1 MLNAY
6 IYDGARTA
14 FGRHAGALASVRP
27 DDLAAHLLHTI
38 AKRSPM
44 AALAEDVVL
53 GCTCQAGEDSRN
65 IARHAALLSGLGAG
79 VPGQTVNRLCGSGL
93 AAVVDCARAITAGE
107 GEVYLAGG
115 VESMSRAPFVMAKA
129 ESPYSRDLRVA
140 DSTIGARFPNPRVIE
155 AFGNHSMPETADAV
169 ASTLGITREACDAF
183 ALQSQQRFAAAQKA
197 GVFAQEIVAVEVP
210 QGRKAPP
217 VIFDIDEHPRFD
229 TTLASLQRLKPLFEG
244 GVTTAGNASGINDG
258 AAVVLLASQDAGQRH
273 GMPALAR
280 IRSAA
285 VVGIEPRLMGLGPV
299 AAIHKALARS
309 GLTLAQMDLIEINEA
324 FAAQALGCLRQL
336 GLDAQDA
343 RVNPNGGAI
352 AVGHPLGASGA
363 RLVIS
368 ATHELARRQGRYAV
382 VSLCIGVGQG
392 IALVLERME

>member
-1 MLNAY
+1 
-6 IYDGARTA
+6 
-14 FGRHAGALASVRP
+14 
-27 DDLAAHLLHTI
+27 
-38 AKRSPM
+38 
-44 AALAEDVVL
+44 
-53 GCTCQAGEDSRN
+53 
-65 IARHAALLSGLGAG
+65 
-79 VPGQTVNRLCGSGL
+79 
-93 AAVVDCARAITAGE
+93 
-107 GEVYLAGG
+107 
-115 VESMSRAPFVMAKA
+115 
-129 ESPYSRDLRVA
+129 
-140 DSTIGARFPNPRVIE
+140 
-155 AFGNHSMPETADAV
+155 MPETADAV

-217 VIFDIDEHPRFD
+217 VIFDIDEHPRAD